1 MTSYTFHFDT
11 SISLA
16 VDVTMAD
23 DGTDPELAEE
33 RAGDRAWK
41 LAEEFLQTVGST
53 TPGIRA
59 DATLDGI
66 GYESAEVLSVEE
78 AGNG

>member
-1 MTSYTFHFDT
+1 MTDYTFNFET

-16 VDVTMAD
+16 VDISRPD
-23 DGTDPELAEE
+23 EGSDPDLAEE
-33 RAGDRAWK
+33 RAGDLAWK
-41 LAEEFLQTVGST
+41 LAEEFLQTVGAT

-66 GYESAEVLSVEE
+66 GYESVERKS
-78 AGNG
+78 

>member
-1 MTSYTFHFDT
+1 MPNYTFHFNT

-16 VDVTMAD
+16 VDVSVPD
-23 DGTDPELAEE
+23 EPGDPELTEE
-33 RAGDRAWK
+33 RAGDKAWK
-41 LAEEFLQTVGST
+41 IAEEFLQTVGAT

-66 GYESAEVLSVEE
+66 SYESAEVQS
-78 AGNG
+78 